1 MRQTVSPP
9 SGEGATV
16 IPALV
21 VMLCHAV
28 RILCGT
34 LILILLSGT
43 GHATPTPTPNMR
55 KPTPT
60 ARRAACWLPPSG
72 SKDLAT
78 FTVTGAN
85 GLAQSYDLVGFPA
98 GRINVD
104 IVNDATATGEHALL
118 CHVKSID
125 PLFIHY
131 LSGTNDFAGYLC
143 ITPSASACSRTG
155 KIACNGGVPL
165 GFFAL
170 GDSDIG
176 HCGGNA
182 GCKNK
187 CKTFC
192 QNEGLKTYGS
202 HCALAQSKC
211 ECRCISRNTSSFDQ
225 PGTAQCYLGAHVSI
239 EAALPCGDGDA
250 FFDFGDRCFPM
261 TTDSTT
267 AEIDHADFS
276 QAQIG
281 PIEEDGAPIQCDQI
295 SSDMATGLVMD
306 GQVPLIFH
314 PPSSDDVILTL
325 HVPCGASPTPFPTR
339 TPIAQEQNP
348 TSTATKTPTPKGG
361 TSLQ

>member
-1 MRQTVSPP
+1 MRHAACSP
-9 SGEGATV
+9 SE
-16 IPALV
+16 PAAITISVTMIAVCRAARFFCCALLV
-21 VMLCHAV
+21 V
-28 RILCGT
+28 
-34 LILILLSGT
+34 LLSGAA
-43 GHATPTPTPNMR
+43 HATPTPTPTHFV
-55 KPTPT
+55 KPTSTP
-60 ARRAACWLPPSG
+60 ALRRAACWLPPSG
-72 SKDLAT
+72 SKDVAT
-78 FTVTGAN
+78 FTVTGTN
-85 GLAQSYDLVGFPA
+85 GLAQSYDLVSPNGNN
-98 GRINVD
+98 RINFRF
-104 IVNDATATGEHALL
+104 ILGTSGQGEHDLF
-118 CHVKSID
+118 CPVKNID
-125 PLFIHY
+125 PVFIHY

-143 ITPSASACSRTG
+143 ITPSTSACSRKGT
-155 KIACNGGVPL
+155 IACNGGVPL
-165 GFFAL
+165 GFFARA
-170 GDSDIG
+170 DSDIG
-176 HCGGNA
+176 HCGSNG

-314 PPSSDDVILTL
+314 PPSSHDVILTL
-325 HVPCGASPTPFPTR
+325 HVPCGSPPGLGP
-339 TPIAQEQNP
+339 PINVP
-348 TSTATKTPTPKGG
+348 STSEP
-361 TSLQ
+361 